1 MRGISTKRKFN
12 SEIFTLR
19 DPGGYATTKRDAN
32 QIADFVRGLGE
43 KKVRVVPASRDLR
56 GYFIYERRK

>member
-12 SEIFTLR
+12 GEIFTLR
-19 DPGGYATTKRDAN
+19 DPGGYAIRKRDAQ
-32 QIADFVRGLGE
+32 QIANFVRGLGE
-43 KKVRVVPASRDLR
+43 KKVRIVPASPH